1 MAWKWFW
8 NTETKYYDGE
18 ITRDTDWGGDASTG
32 NQPVS
37 GGRVQEWLKTNING
51 RYGFLNMRFNESESM
66 YYIECFTSE
75 DDYKKYESDKSAHE
89 NLLLQSVQIP
99 ISTIEGDTFTAT
111 LKTSLR
117 NDADIVITDD
127 KFEIPLNYRS
137 IKISQIGNENANYTG
152 TLVVERSTDGKL
164 WSEVATIP
172 NILVSKE
179 LNDVNTYQNVEIG
192 SYLTQGKQLVR
203 VRATYDYTKDDGTIR
218 TVTSGNVVIGA
229 SVNKTRLELVLRTN
243 YEQPIPSKDVNGNA
257 NPFSVTYGVYGSV
270 KKTMYVRITG
280 STGVV
285 TEEPLAYEL
294 GAEVDST
301 NKTISVAEDAAY
313 GYMTH
318 GIKKVEA
325 WLECDNGLGE
335 TLKSDVLVN
344 RFMVVNPDTP
354 NANLTK
360 PYLMLQ
366 NVDSEIDN
374 FVQAEVAEY
383 AVYSPSGEDVNVAF
397 LLTEYA
403 KDYESTG
410 APEYFRLETSVK
422 PNTAN
427 SLLTT
432 VEIEAENDADALDIY
447 NTYFRVRRIVG
458 DTSTD
463 FMRESM
469 GEASYLVQVD
479 NTNAFTPVTGATFL
493 LNPKVR
499 NNNEENPLRILNA
512 KNNNAEVESVWT
524 NADLI
529 NGMWVTASDGQK
541 VLRIMA
547 GSTLEI
553 KKNVWSQFLTNP
565 NSSLTFEIDCKVS
578 NVTNTT
584 DPIISMFSGSVN
596 DFKGLKMNALEG
608 WLMNGSNRTKNDCL
622 FAWDEDVRTHFS
634 FNLNHQVTPNKG
646 DVRYSAEDASKANG
660 SFALA
665 RVLVNGDC
673 VREMKYSTTDVE
685 EWGATQ
691 NSSIIIGNSGADID
705 IYSIRM
711 YEGKQLEMVDIMNRN
726 YKASLPTAAAKVELD
741 RKNNLLEGG
750 RISLEKSKNA
760 GLNCM
765 VWHGVLPYK
774 NDSSEQTGW
783 YEYFR
788 YDEYGNYLPE
798 LSGTNCKAT
807 KSLSVKGQGS
817 TAKTYYDW
825 NQQDDNSK
833 IKATIQVAL
842 GDFHESINVR
852 VEGNVAYIKG
862 GNLGKNFPLEETEV
876 EYPYSNGMVT
886 VPDGWIDG
894 NGKYR
899 GMGYMVAEGTSLAQ
913 KKVIKINYASSM
925 QSHLIGACTTYDL
938 LHRKVVGA
946 TPLQQ
951 NVPTAVSA
959 KHMEPFM
966 LFNEDGGATYF
977 KGMGTY
983 GAGKADK
990 ASWGFVKKKMPMYAL
1005 IEGSDNN
1012 YPMTGFRVPFDKNT
1026 AVYSCEDEGWLYNG
1040 QQSWDF
1046 DLGNTFDLEGSTDED
1061 GYSYMMSDKYK
1072 EAPTKLVRDKW
1083 ADIHNFIYL
1092 HSSNLKYYDGTF
1104 AQFKNSKE
1112 AEDVNFKYWCTA
1124 DSNLY
1129 LYRYDYI
1136 NKEWIHSGL
1145 LNRDTYKQ
1153 VSLKSDVMTAKAYTT
1168 WVNGGTGDY
1177 DALNEA
1183 FIAARVAH
1191 MRKYLKFF
1199 FNEKSLQFC
1208 YCYVLG
1214 LMAGTDNS
1222 DKNTYYKIDP
1232 YAVSIPQDNDFASWF
1247 ANQYGKSFDFSAIHQ
1262 VEMDGDDMDSILRT
1276 NNNSHQTKP
1285 YYIDR
1290 LHPYADDN
1298 PNECLYEG
1306 MNNQLFNFVERA
1318 YEGTHELSAV
1328 MNELM
1333 IAATELITDEDVK
1346 NGLVGG
1352 KSLWGFFNKYF
1363 FNVQRYFPQIAYLE
1377 QARIRYEF
1385 PELLGYISSGG
1396 GARSIRPITQSLGS
1410 QLQNELQYVNQR
1422 VIYMTSYAGFGA
1434 WGGDTTHSIGL
1445 ADANETFGFMPA
1457 ALPDGSAASYTF
1469 TIKPHQYIYPS
1480 FYEGQTFTQ
1489 THKRTSPKETCTFSF
1504 TQSYTSGDTGVGIC
1518 GVNYISDLGNL
1529 TNMSITTA
1537 LIIGGKRLT
1546 NVQSTYNGGCFRPSS
1561 ITLNALNI
1569 RELYLEPRG
1578 VNISLDCSGLI
1589 RMSSLIA
1596 SWNVSSIIVPESSN
1610 LKKIH
1615 FSNSMKKL
1623 KLENVPNLE
1632 TYTFVPSIRYGNFIE
1647 FYIGKNVGT
1656 NTGLSFK
1663 NEVFALYQNQINSG
1677 NKLQSI
1683 HVENIDWDN
1692 FDAEALAWLADRPT
1706 CELYG
1711 RIGIA
1716 EGSNEY
1722 QTAVTWDMKNK
1733 FIKKFGDI
1741 DTGNGDLT
1749 LEYRKRN
1756 FEASTAKI
1764 KGNFFVDDYIVR
1776 DKGYNDVETFDFSVT
1791 PESTYM
1797 NTQTKIQFSLEG
1809 GNTSAYSMSAD
1820 GKLSVNVYQLS
1831 DKQNFA
1837 TIKAAVTQYENGSFV
1852 TENVTKK
1859 IEIWLRPA
1867 QLGDVVYYD
1876 GSYSSVDEYDSIEK
1890 TVVGVCCY
1898 VAPRYT
1904 DTTSEHNRGDIVD
1917 ELFDPNDIM
1926 QRLMVSVD
1934 YVGSQKTYEG
1944 RTTVVWQG
1952 GVYTFNSSQKTDDL
1966 HTTKADGTIQPARM
1980 NGKDL
1985 AVIEPLIEYREFGTT
2000 GDAISDST
2008 FRSESSELEILNNG
2022 FVVKPATYVA
2032 FDSLAY
2038 GEPSDYKNRRT
2049 LQNSDSEWYACVS
2062 DYYKRFANGV
2072 NMVHSS
2078 YAAMLKIIAHRN
2090 SIIRGEGTSY
2100 IDNFKDENG
2109 VPMYIGLFKPSTE
2122 NRTSTSDNVA
2132 DSVISVWSYFKETY
2146 GETNWFKWGQLLFP
2160 VFSAAYE
2167 YEPSVKKNDVLL
2179 DKFKANNWF
2188 LPSGHIMA
2196 RFYWYKS
2203 KGNDSTQNIFSKAIK
2218 KGVMKEF
2225 ANSGYHAIPVRFMWH
2240 TWYQVNFGNGKSGM
2254 TGRYET
2260 FQCRPIC
2267 AF

>member
-8 NTETKYYDGE
+8 NTVTEYYDGE
-18 ITRDTDWGGDASTG
+18 ITRDTDWGGDASTDD
-32 NQPVS
+32 QPVS
-37 GGRVQEWLKTNING
+37 GGRIQEWLKNEING
-51 RYGFLNMRFNESESM
+51 RYGFLNMRFNEAESM

-75 DDYKKYESDKSAHE
+75 ADFNLYTTDKEFYKD
-89 NLLLQSVQIP
+89 LLLQSVQIP
-99 ISTIEGDTFTAT
+99 ISTVQGDTFSVS

-117 NDADIVITDD
+117 NDANIVVTDNNL
-127 KFEIPLNYRS
+127 EVPLNYRS
-137 IKISQIGNENANYTG
+137 IKVSQIGNENANYTG
-152 TLVVERSTDGKL
+152 TLIIERSTDGKL
-164 WSEVATIP
+164 WNQVGAIP
-172 NILVSKE
+172 NALISKD
-179 LNDVNTYQNVEIG
+179 LDDTNSYQNVSIG
-192 SYLTQGKQLVR
+192 EYITQGRQQIR
-203 VRATYDYTKDDGTIR
+203 VRATYDYTNDSGEVR

-229 SVNKTRLELVLRTN
+229 SVTKTELKLVLMTN
-243 YEQPIPSKDVNGNA
+243 YERPLQSKDVNGNA

-301 NKTISVAEDAAY
+301 NKTISVVEDAAY

-318 GIKKVEA
+318 GVKKVEA
-325 WLECDNGLGE
+325 WLECDNGLGK

-354 NANLTK
+354 NADLTK
-360 PYLMLQ
+360 AYLLLQ

-374 FVQAEVAEY
+374 FVQAEVAQY

-458 DTSTD
+458 DVSID
-463 FMRESM
+463 FMREST
-469 GEASYLVQVD
+469 GETSYLVQVD

-553 KKNVWSQFLTNP
+553 KKNVWAQFLTNP

-788 YDEYGNYLPE
+788 YDEHGNYLPE
-798 LSGTNCKAT
+798 LSGTNCKET

-842 GDFHESINVR
+842 SDFHESISVR

-862 GNLGKNFPLEETEV
+862 GNLGKNFPLEETEA
-876 EYPYSNGMVT
+876 EYPYANGTVT

-966 LFNEDGGATYF
+966 FFNEDGGATYF

-990 ASWGFVKKKMPMYAL
+990 VSWGFVKKKMPMYAL

-1012 YPMTGFRVPFDKNT
+1012 YPMTGFRVPFDKKT

-1046 DLGNTFDLEGSTDED
+1046 DLGNTFDLEGSNDED

-1092 HSSNLKYYDGTF
+1092 HSGNLKYYDGTF

-1145 LNRDTYKQ
+1145 LDGEDYKQ

-1168 WVNGGTGDY
+1168 WVSGGTGDY
-1177 DALNEA
+1177 EALNEA

-1191 MRKYLKFF
+1191 MRKYIKFF

-1208 YCYVLG
+1208 YCYVLS
-1214 LMAGTDNS
+1214 LLAGTDNS

-1232 YAVSIPQDNDFASWF
+1232 YAVSIPQDNEFASWF
-1247 ANQYGKSFDFSAIHQ
+1247 TDQYGKDFDFSAIHQ

-1318 YEGTHELSAV
+1318 YESTHELSAV
-1328 MNELM
+1328 MNEIM

-1346 NGLVGG
+1346 NGLIGG
-1352 KSLWGFFNKYF
+1352 KSLRGFFNKYF
-1363 FNVQRYFPQIAYLE
+1363 FNIQRYFPQIAYLE

-1457 ALPDGSAASYTF
+1457 AMPNGSAASYTF

-1489 THKRTSPKETCTFSF
+1489 THKRTSPKDTCTFSF

-1518 GVNYISDLGNL
+1518 GVNYISDLGDLGNV
-1529 TNMSITTA
+1529 SVTTA
-1537 LIIGGKRLT
+1537 LIISGKRLT
-1546 NVQSTYNGGCFRPSS
+1546 QIRSSYKTQFRPSS
-1561 ITLNALNI
+1561 ITINAINSTNITLNRANNGQI
-1569 RELYLEPRG
+1569 T
-1578 VNISLDCSGLI
+1578 LDCSKLI
-1589 RMSSLIA
+1589 RAEVINLSYVFKGVSL
-1596 SWNVSSIIVPESSN
+1596 PESSN
-1610 LKKIH
+1610 LRDITLTIFPEEIRLNNIPNLSKFAIQPSSSHNVLTKIH
-1615 FSNSMKKL
+1615 
-1623 KLENVPNLE
+1623 
-1632 TYTFVPSIRYGNFIE
+1632 
-1647 FYIGKNVGT
+1647 IGKNVGT
-1656 NTGLSFK
+1656 NTGYSFQS
-1663 NEVFALYQNQINSG
+1663 FINSVYIEQTTAD

-1692 FDAEALAWLADRPT
+1692 FDAEALAWLSERPT

-1711 RIGIA
+1711 RIGVA
-1716 EGSNEY
+1716 EGTNEY

-1791 PESTYM
+1791 PESQYM

-1831 DKQNFA
+1831 NKQNFA
-1837 TIKAAVTQYENGSFV
+1837 TVKAAVTQYENGSFV

-1859 IEIWLRPA
+1859 IEIWNRPA
-1867 QLGDVVYYD
+1867 QVGDVVYYD
-1876 GSYSSVDEYDSIEK
+1876 GSYGSADTYEGEK
-1890 TVVGVCCY
+1890 TPIGLCCY
-1898 VAPRYT
+1898 VAPRNEDGSINATYHNPADVMTRIAVGIT
-1904 DTTSEHNRGDIVD
+1904 DIKSNSSNGVYEIWQFG
-1917 ELFDPNDIM
+1917 
-1926 QRLMVSVD
+1926 
-1934 YVGSQKTYEG
+1934 VGRFQDTNNTLSQKELQSNGTYKDVDLKIDGYNGNIYIIPNSRTLVDLSFTLPNGSSTQVIDDNSVRDNSDEG
-1944 RTTVVWQG
+1944 IKNGGFKPFNADTMKGDGFAYNESATLLNERRISSSLSALVSNTYKVGDVVNSG
-1952 GVYTFNSSQKTDDL
+1952 YIKTLYTILHRNNILKSGLSGVGLKGETSYFHVPSGENEFEDL
-1966 HTTKADGTIQPARM
+1966 VSCITEIRKWAASPEGLNDAK
-1980 NGKDL
+1980 NGKWSQ
-1985 AVIEPLIEYREFGTT
+1985 IYF
-2000 GDAISDST
+2000 
-2008 FRSESSELEILNNG
+2008 
-2022 FVVKPATYVA
+2022 PAA
-2032 FDSLAY
+2032 SAC
-2038 GEPSDYKNRRT
+2038 
-2049 LQNSDSEWYACVS
+2049 YA
-2062 DYYKRFANGV
+2062 
-2072 NMVHSS
+2072 
-2078 YAAMLKIIAHRN
+2078 
-2090 SIIRGEGTSY
+2090 
-2100 IDNFKDENG
+2100 
-2109 VPMYIGLFKPSTE
+2109 
-2122 NRTSTSDNVA
+2122 
-2132 DSVISVWSYFKETY
+2132 
-2146 GETNWFKWGQLLFP
+2146 
-2160 VFSAAYE
+2160 
-2167 YEPSVKKNDVLL
+2167 YEPSVGKDEILS
-2179 DKFKANNWF
+2179 DKFKKHNWF
-2188 LPSGHIMA
+2188 LPSSGLNI
-2196 RFYWYKS
+2196 RLNYYFLKS
-2203 KGNDSTQNIFSKAIK
+2203 TDESPFHSAYNKGLVSYEKGGYNSISVYNDWQFHGTNYNNKRSELYFKYGSVSVKA
-2218 KGVMKEF
+2218 V
-2225 ANSGYHAIPVRFMWH
+2225 
-2240 TWYQVNFGNGKSGM
+2240 
-2254 TGRYET
+2254 
-2260 FQCRPIC
+2260 C

>member
-8 NTETKYYDGE
+8 NTETKYYDEE
-18 ITRDTDWGGDASTG
+18 ITRDTDWGGDESTG
-32 NQPVS
+32 GLAVS
-37 GGRVQEWLKTNING
+37 GGRVQAWLKNEING
-51 RYGFLNMRFNESESM
+51 KFGIIRMSSTINEQNFYSLEMFS
-66 YYIECFTSE
+66 TKE
-75 DDYKKYESDKSAHE
+75 DEELYDSDNEKYADLVRK
-89 NLLLQSVQIP
+89 VTIP
-99 ISTIEGDTFTAT
+99 ISTVQGDSFTAMLST
-111 LKTSLR
+111 KLPQ
-117 NDADIVITDD
+117 NDIVVTDG
-127 KFEIPLNYRS
+127 KLEVGFNYRS
-137 IKISQIGNENANYTG
+137 IRYTQGQASNEGALG
-152 TLVVERSTDGKL
+152 TLNIQRSTNNGSTWDSVG
-164 WSEVATIP
+164 SIP
-172 NILVSKE
+172 NVLRSNEPTDTTTMQEVD
-179 LNDVNTYQNVEIG
+179 LG
-192 SYLTQGKQLVR
+192 GFLTQGKQLIR
-203 VRATYDYTKDDGTIR
+203 VRASYEYEDTASGEKKTMNSTWV
-218 TVTSGNVVIGA
+218 TVGA
-229 SVNKTRLELVLRTN
+229 SVTRTELKLVLMSN
-243 YEQPIPSKDVNGNA
+243 YEQPIPSKDVNGNV
-257 NPFSVTYGVYGSV
+257 NPFSVTYGVYGSI
-270 KKTMYVRITG
+270 KKTLYVRITG
-280 STGVV
+280 STGIT
-285 TEEPLAYEL
+285 TEEPLSYDL

-301 NKTISVAEDAAY
+301 NKTISVMEDAAY

-318 GIKKVEA
+318 GVKKVEA

-354 NANLTK
+354 NADLTK
-360 PYLMLQ
+360 PYLLLQ

-374 FVQAEVAEY
+374 FVQAEVAQY

-403 KDYESTG
+403 RDYESTG
-410 APEYFRLETSVK
+410 APEYFRLETSVN

-458 DTSTD
+458 DVSTD
-463 FMRESM
+463 FMREST
-469 GEASYLVQVD
+469 GETSYLVQVD

-553 KKNVWSQFLTNP
+553 KKNVWAQFLTNP

-584 DPIISMFSGSVN
+584 DPIINMFSGSAN

-608 WLMNGSNRTKNDCL
+608 WLMNGSNRTKDDCL

-685 EWGATQ
+685 EWGAAQ

-750 RISLEKSKNA
+750 KISLEKSKNA

-798 LSGTNCKAT
+798 LSGTNCKET

-842 GDFHESINVR
+842 GDFHESISVR
-852 VEGNVAYIKG
+852 VEGDVAYIKG
-862 GNLGKNFPLEETEV
+862 GNLGKNFPLEETEA
-876 EYPYSNGMVT
+876 EYPYANGMVT

-966 LFNEDGGATYF
+966 FFNEDGGATYF

-990 ASWGFVKKKMPMYAL
+990 VSWGFVKKKMPMYAL

-1012 YPMTGFRVPFDKNT
+1012 YPMTGFRVPFDKKT

-1061 GYSYMMSDKYK
+1061 GYSYVMSDKYK

-1112 AEDVNFKYWCTA
+1112 AEDVNFKYWCTT

-1145 LNRDTYKQ
+1145 LDGEDYKQ
-1153 VSLKSDVMTAKAYTT
+1153 VSLKSDVMTAKAYAT
-1168 WVNGGTGDY
+1168 WVSGGTGDY
-1177 DALNEA
+1177 EALNEA

-1191 MRKYLKFF
+1191 MRKYIKFF

-1208 YCYVLG
+1208 YCYVLS
-1214 LMAGTDNS
+1214 LLAGTDNS

-1232 YAVSIPQDNDFASWF
+1232 YAVSIPQDNEFASWF
-1247 ANQYGKSFDFSAIHQ
+1247 ANQYGKDFDFSAIHQ

-1290 LHPYADDN
+1290 LHPYADDA
-1298 PNECLYEG
+1298 PTECLYEG

-1328 MNELM
+1328 MNEIM

-1363 FNVQRYFPQIAYLE
+1363 FNIQRYFPQIAYLE

-1457 ALPDGSAASYTF
+1457 AMPDGSAASYTF

-1489 THKRTSPKETCTFSF
+1489 THKRTSPKDTCTFSF

-1518 GVNYISDLGNL
+1518 GVNYISDLGDLGNI
-1529 TNMSITTA
+1529 SITTA
-1537 LIIGGKRLT
+1537 LIISGKRLVKILAS
-1546 NVQSTYNGGCFRPSS
+1546 NNRRFLPSS
-1561 ITLNALNI
+1561 ITINATNCTYVFI
-1569 RELYLEPRG
+1569 NP
-1578 VNISLDCSGLI
+1578 NNKTPISVDFSKLI
-1589 RMSSLIA
+1589 RAETIA
-1596 SWNVSSIIVPESSN
+1596 ISMNVRNAFFPESSN
-1610 LKKIH
+1610 LEYLNIA
-1615 FSNSMKKL
+1615 SGIESLYL
-1623 KLENVPNLE
+1623 KNVPNLSK
-1632 TYTFVPSIRYGNFIE
+1632 FVSSGNLLQFVKNIGVYENVGIRGFSFQSFIE
-1647 FYIGKNVGT
+1647 S
-1656 NTGLSFK
+1656 L
-1663 NEVFALYQNQINSG
+1663 INR
-1677 NKLQSI
+1677 NNLQSI

-1692 FDAEALAWLADRPT
+1692 FDAEALAWLSERPT

-1716 EGSNEY
+1716 EGTNEY
-1722 QTAVTWDMKNK
+1722 QTAVTWDLKNK

-1741 DTGNGDLT
+1741 DTGNGNLT

-1837 TIKAAVTQYENGSFV
+1837 TINAAVTQYENGSFV
-1852 TENVTKK
+1852 TESLSKK
-1859 IEIWLRPA
+1859 IEIWNRPA
-1867 QLGDVVYYD
+1867 QVGDVVYYD
-1876 GSYSSVDEYDSIEK
+1876 GSYGSAEEYDEGGK
-1890 TVVGVCCY
+1890 TAVGVCCY
-1898 VAPRYT
+1898 VAPRNADGSINATFHDPDDKMVRLAASCEPIAGEGT
-1904 DTTSEHNRGDIVD
+1904 DKEDGIWALRPRHFSGSDTAPTTFWYI
-1917 ELFDPNDIM
+1917 
-1926 QRLMVSVD
+1926 
-1934 YVGSQKTYEG
+1934 
-1944 RTTVVWQG
+1944 
-1952 GVYTFNSSQKTDDL
+1952 
-1966 HTTKADGTIQPARM
+1966 KADGTPSAFLREDGGELVSPPNSFGISSTNFGIYQD
-1980 NGKDL
+1980 NGSNISNVTTENVRDNSDIGLQNGGFKPVEAMYVAGQGFAYKETSGWKNRRIVNSKMASVATDYYKEGDVVNIGLSQTL
-1985 AVIEPLIEYREFGTT
+1985 AFIEYR
-2000 GDAISDST
+2000 
-2008 FRSESSELEILNNG
+2008 
-2022 FVVKPATYVA
+2022 
-2032 FDSLAY
+2032 
-2038 GEPSDYKNRRT
+2038 
-2049 LQNSDSEWYACVS
+2049 
-2062 DYYKRFANGV
+2062 
-2072 NMVHSS
+2072 
-2078 YAAMLKIIAHRN
+2078 N
-2090 SIIRGEGTSY
+2090 SIL
-2100 IDNFKDENG
+2100 KK
-2109 VPMYIGLFKPSTE
+2109 GLPEVGISPDTYYFRIPSTE
-2122 NRTSTSDNVA
+2122 DEVNDLSKAMNALTDYTQNELKMANYKSFEM
-2132 DSVISVWSYFKETY
+2132 IYF
-2146 GETNWFKWGQLLFP
+2146 P
-2160 VFSAAYE
+2160 AFSACYAYE
-2167 YEPSVKKNDVLL
+2167 PKISENEPLFSRFRKH
-2179 DKFKANNWF
+2179 NWF
-2188 LPSGHIMA
+2188 LPPMGLLMRIG
-2196 RFYWYKS
+2196 WYLQ
-2203 KGNDSTQNIFSKAIK
+2203 NDSSYK
-2218 KGVMKEF
+2218 KLKEKGLF
-2225 ANSGYHAIPVRFMWH
+2225 YNPTGLRSWSS
-2240 TWYQVNFGNGKSGM
+2240 TLNWTNGAYALDAYGQSLSISSSL
-2254 TGRYET
+2254 TPNT
-2260 FQCRPIC
+2260 ASFIIAVC

>member
-1 MAWKWFW
+1 MSWKWFW
-8 NTETKYYDGE
+8 NTETKYYDEE
-18 ITRDTDWGGDASTG
+18 ITRNTDWGGDESTG
-32 NQPVS
+32 GLAVS
-37 GGRVQEWLKTNING
+37 GGRVQEWLKNEING
-51 RYGFLNMRFNESESM
+51 KFGIIRMSSTINEQNFYSLEMFS
-66 YYIECFTSE
+66 TKE
-75 DDYKKYESDKSAHE
+75 DEELYDSDNEKYSDLVRK
-89 NLLLQSVQIP
+89 VTIP
-99 ISTIEGDTFTAT
+99 ISTVQGDSFTAMLST
-111 LKTSLR
+111 KLPQ
-117 NDADIVITDD
+117 NDIVVTDG
-127 KFEIPLNYRS
+127 KLEVGFNYRS
-137 IKISQIGNENANYTG
+137 IRYTQGQASNEGALG
-152 TLVVERSTDGKL
+152 TLNIQRSTNNGSTWDSVG
-164 WSEVATIP
+164 SIP
-172 NILVSKE
+172 NVLRSNEPTDTTTMQEVD
-179 LNDVNTYQNVEIG
+179 LG
-192 SYLTQGKQLVR
+192 GFLTQGKQMIR
-203 VRATYDYTKDDGTIR
+203 VRASYEYEDTASGDKKTMNSTW
-218 TVTSGNVVIGA
+218 VTIGA
-229 SVNKTRLELVLRTN
+229 SVTQTSLKLVLMSN
-243 YEQPIPSKDVNGNA
+243 YEQPIPSKDVNGNV

-285 TEEPLAYEL
+285 TEEPLSYEL

-301 NKTISVAEDAAY
+301 NKTISVIEDAAY

-318 GIKKVEA
+318 GVKKVDA

-354 NANLTK
+354 NADLTK
-360 PYLMLQ
+360 PYLLLQ

-374 FVQAEVAEY
+374 FVQAEVAQY

-403 KDYESTG
+403 KNYESTG

-458 DTSTD
+458 DVSTD
-463 FMRESM
+463 FMREST
-469 GEASYLVQVD
+469 GETSYLVQVD

-512 KNNNAEVESVWT
+512 KNNNAVVESVWT

-553 KKNVWSQFLTNP
+553 KKNVWAQFLTNP

-584 DPIISMFSGSVN
+584 DPIISMFSGSAN

-665 RVLVNGDC
+665 RVLINGDC

-788 YDEYGNYLPE
+788 YDAQGNYLPE

-833 IKATIQVAL
+833 IKAIIQVAL
-842 GDFHESINVR
+842 GDFHESISVR

-862 GNLGKNFPLEETEV
+862 GNLGKNFPLEETEA
-876 EYPYSNGMVT
+876 EYPYANGMVT

-951 NVPTAVSA
+951 HVSTAVSA

-966 LFNEDGGATYF
+966 FFNEDVGATYF

-990 ASWGFVKKKMPMYAL
+990 VSWGFVKKKMPMYAL

-1046 DLGNTFDLEGSTDED
+1046 DLGNTFDLEGSNDED
-1061 GYSYMMSDKYK
+1061 GYAYIMSDKYK

-1083 ADIHNFIYL
+1083 ADICNFIYL
-1092 HSSNLKYYDGTF
+1092 HSGNLKYYDGTF

-1145 LNRDTYKQ
+1145 LDGEDYKQ

-1168 WVNGGTGDY
+1168 WVSGGTGDY
-1177 DALNEA
+1177 EALNEA

-1191 MRKYLKFF
+1191 MRKYIKFF

-1208 YCYVLG
+1208 YCYVLS
-1214 LMAGTDNS
+1214 LLAGTDNS

-1232 YAVSIPQDNDFASWF
+1232 YAVSLPQDNEFASWF
-1247 ANQYGKSFDFSAIHQ
+1247 SAEYGKDFDFSAIHQ
-1262 VEMDGDDMDSILRT
+1262 VTMDGDDMDSILRT

-1346 NGLVGG
+1346 NGLIGG

-1363 FNVQRYFPQIAYLE
+1363 FNIQRYFPQIAYLE

-1457 ALPDGSAASYTF
+1457 AMPDGSAASYAF

-1518 GVNYISDLGNL
+1518 GVNYISDLGDLGNV
-1529 TNMSITTA
+1529 SITTA

-1546 NVQSTYNGGCFRPSS
+1546 QIRSSYKSQFRPLS
-1561 ITLNALNI
+1561 ITINALNCTYI
-1569 RELYLEPRG
+1569 SLNRASNG
-1578 VNISLDCSGLI
+1578 QISLDCSKLI
-1589 RMSSLIA
+1589 RAREISLGYVF
-1596 SWNVSSIIVPESSN
+1596 SGVLLPESSN
-1610 LKKIH
+1610 LQMIILTIYPLEINLKNIPNLSSFTVQPASIQSNLTKIH
-1615 FSNSMKKL
+1615 
-1623 KLENVPNLE
+1623 
-1632 TYTFVPSIRYGNFIE
+1632 
-1647 FYIGKNVGT
+1647 IGKNVGT
-1656 NTGLSFK
+1656 NTGYSF
-1663 NEVFALYQNQINSG
+1663 QNFINSVYVQQTKAG

-1692 FDAEALAWLADRPT
+1692 FDVEALAWLSERPT

-1716 EGSNEY
+1716 EGTNEY
-1722 QTAVTWDMKNK
+1722 QTAVTWDLKNK

-1820 GKLSVNVYQLS
+1820 GVLSVSMYKLS

-1837 TIKAAVTQYENGSFV
+1837 TIKAAVTQYESGAYV
-1852 TENVTKK
+1852 TEDVKK
-1859 IEIWLRPA
+1859 TIEIWDRPA
-1867 QLGDVVYYD
+1867 QVGDVVYYD
-1876 GSYSSVDEYDSIEK
+1876 GSYGSAEVYDEDGK
-1890 TVVGVCCY
+1890 TPIGVCCY
-1898 VAPRYT
+1898 VAPRNADGSINATFHDPEDKMTRLVVSLKNIESVYNGEAFN
-1904 DTTSEHNRGDIVD
+1904 DWALGMRAWYANQDSEAPYAIILNSDGSTSKEAIKYKGVPIADIAGIEGIEKTNESNIGDID
-1917 ELFDPNDIM
+1917 ESNFIDNSDLGLENGGFKPFSAGYALGRGFAYEENGSKK
-1926 QRLMVSVD
+1926 QYRRLN
-1934 YVGSQKTYEG
+1934 Q
-1944 RTTVVWQG
+1944 
-1952 GVYTFNSSQKTDDL
+1952 
-1966 HTTKADGTIQPARM
+1966 
-1980 NGKDL
+1980 
-1985 AVIEPLIEYREFGTT
+1985 
-2000 GDAISDST
+2000 
-2008 FRSESSELEILNNG
+2008 
-2022 FVVKPATYVA
+2022 
-2032 FDSLAY
+2032 SLASLAGDKY
-2038 GEPSDYKNRRT
+2038 
-2049 LQNSDSEWYACVS
+2049 
-2062 DYYKRFANGV
+2062 GV
-2072 NMVHSS
+2072 NDMVNVG
-2078 YAAMLKIIAHRN
+2078 YIDTLLTIFHRN
-2090 SIIRGEGTSY
+2090 SY
-2100 IDNFKDENG
+2100 IKDGLEQLNLTQETEYWHIPTGNDELTDLASCLYHIKSHFRELYNDGYDNKWMQLYM
-2109 VPMYIGLFKPSTE
+2109 P
-2122 NRTSTSDNVA
+2122 A
-2132 DSVISVWSYFKETY
+2132 DSACY
-2146 GETNWFKWGQLLFP
+2146 
-2160 VFSAAYE
+2160 AYE
-2167 YEPSVKKNDVLL
+2167 PKQLKQDEVLDDRFKKHY
-2179 DKFKANNWF
+2179 WF
-2188 LPSGHIMA
+2188 LPPMGICA
-2196 RFYWYKS
+2196 RLKWWDNNHRL
-2203 KGNDSTQNIFSKAIK
+2203 GQDSPFSK
-2218 KGVMKEF
+2218 VF
-2225 ANSGYHAIPVRFMWH
+2225 ALGLYKRNTSSEYASSTVQYNSGSYATYGYTGVGGRSHANLDYV
-2240 TWYQVNFGNGKSGM
+2240 SA
-2254 TGRYET
+2254 
-2260 FQCRPIC
+2260 IC

>member
-8 NTETKYYDGE
+8 NTETKYYDEE
-18 ITRDTDWGGDASTG
+18 ITRDTDWGGDESTG
-32 NQPVS
+32 GLAVS
-37 GGRVQEWLKTNING
+37 GGRVQAWLKNEING
-51 RYGFLNMRFNESESM
+51 KFGIIRMSSTINEQNFYSLEMFS
-66 YYIECFTSE
+66 TKE
-75 DDYKKYESDKSAHE
+75 DEELYDSDNEKYADLVRK
-89 NLLLQSVQIP
+89 VTIP
-99 ISTIEGDTFTAT
+99 ISTVQGDSFTAMLST
-111 LKTSLR
+111 KLPQ
-117 NDADIVITDD
+117 NDIVVTDG
-127 KFEIPLNYRS
+127 KLEVGFNYRS
-137 IKISQIGNENANYTG
+137 IRYTQGQASNEGALG
-152 TLVVERSTDGKL
+152 TLNIQRSTNNGSTWDSVG
-164 WSEVATIP
+164 SIP
-172 NILVSKE
+172 NVLRSNEPTDTTTMQEVD
-179 LNDVNTYQNVEIG
+179 LG
-192 SYLTQGKQLVR
+192 GFLTQGKQLIR
-203 VRATYDYTKDDGTIR
+203 VRASYEYEDTASGEKKTMNSTW
-218 TVTSGNVVIGA
+218 VTIGA
-229 SVNKTRLELVLRTN
+229 SVTQTSLKLVLMSN
-243 YEQPIPSKDVNGNA
+243 YEQPIPSKDVNGNV

-270 KKTMYVRITG
+270 KKTLYVRITG

-285 TEEPLAYEL
+285 TEEPLSYDL
-294 GAEVDST
+294 GADVDST
-301 NKTISVAEDAAY
+301 NKTISVMEDAAY

-318 GIKKVEA
+318 GVKKVEA
-325 WLECDNGLGE
+325 WLECDNGFGE

-354 NANLTK
+354 NADLTK

-366 NVDSEIDN
+366 NVDSELDN
-374 FVQAEVAEY
+374 FVQAEIAEY

-397 LLTEYA
+397 LLTEYT

-447 NTYFRVRRIVG
+447 NTYFRVRRLVG
-458 DTSTD
+458 EVSTD
-463 FMRESM
+463 FMREST

-524 NADLI
+524 NADII

-547 GSTLEI
+547 GTTLEI
-553 KKNVWSQFLTNP
+553 KKNVWAQFLTNP
-565 NSSLTFEIDCKVS
+565 NSSLTFDIDCKVS

-584 DPIISMFSGSVN
+584 DPIINMFSGSVN
-596 DFKGLKMNALEG
+596 NFKGLKMNALEG
-608 WLMNGSNRTKNDCL
+608 WLMNGSNRTKDDCL

-798 LSGTNCKAT
+798 LSGTNCKET

-833 IKATIQVAL
+833 VKATIQVAID
-842 GDFHESINVR
+842 DFHNSFEISEPYEKEGKQYVSI
-852 VEGNVAYIKG
+852 IG
-862 GNLGKNFPLEETEV
+862 GNLGKNFPLEETEG
-876 EYPYSNGMVT
+876 EYPYANGYVT

-899 GMGYMVAEGTSLAQ
+899 GMGYMVAEGTPLAQ

-925 QSHLIGACTTYDL
+925 QSHLFGACTTYDL
-938 LHRKVVGA
+938 LHRRVVGA

-951 NVPTAVSA
+951 HVPTAVSA

-966 LFNEDGGATYF
+966 FFNEDGGATYF

-990 ASWGFVKKKMPMYAL
+990 VSWGFVKKKMPMYAL

-1046 DLGNTFDLEGSTDED
+1046 DLGNTFDLEGSNDED
-1061 GYSYMMSDKYK
+1061 GYAYIMSDKYK

-1092 HSSNLKYYDGTF
+1092 HSGNLKYYDGTF

-1124 DSNLY
+1124 DNNLY

-1145 LNRDTYKQ
+1145 LAGEDYKQ
-1153 VSLKSDVMTAKAYTT
+1153 VSLKNDVMTAKAYTT
-1168 WVNGGTGDY
+1168 WVSGGTGDY
-1177 DALNEA
+1177 EALNEA

-1191 MRKYLKFF
+1191 MRKYIKFF

-1208 YCYVLG
+1208 YCYVLS
-1214 LMAGTDNS
+1214 LLAGTDNS

-1247 ANQYGKSFDFSAIHQ
+1247 AAEYGKDFDFSAIHQ

-1489 THKRTSPKETCTFSF
+1489 THKRTSPKDTCTFSF

-1518 GVNYISDLGNL
+1518 GVNYISDLGDLGNV
-1529 TNMSITTA
+1529 SVTTA
-1537 LIIGGKRLT
+1537 LIISGKRLT
-1546 NVQSTYNGGCFRPSS
+1546 EIKASYISGYFRPSS
-1561 ITLNALNI
+1561 VSINSTNVTYLRILKPGNDIELN
-1569 RELYLEPRG
+1569 
-1578 VNISLDCSGLI
+1578 CSNLI
-1589 RMSSLIA
+1589 RLTNLETGWGIPK
-1596 SWNVSSIIVPESSN
+1596 VIFPESSN
-1610 LKKIH
+1610 LKEI
-1615 FSNSMKKL
+1615 KL
-1623 KLENVPNLE
+1623 DTYLFDLNIKNIPNLRL
-1632 TYTFVPSIRYGNFIE
+1632 FQPNKSRLANIQRV
-1647 FYIGKNVGT
+1647 YIGKNVGT
-1656 NTGLSFK
+1656 NTNYSFEGFVK
-1663 NEVFALYQNQINSG
+1663 EIYSRQNN
-1677 NKLQSI
+1677 NYHPLTNI
-1683 HVENIDWDN
+1683 HIENIDWAN
-1692 FDAEALAWLADRPT
+1692 IDAEMVSWLSDTPT

-1716 EGSNEY
+1716 EGTNEY
-1722 QTAVTWDMKNK
+1722 QTAVTWDLKNK

-1741 DTGNGDLT
+1741 DTGNGYLT

-1837 TIKAAVTQYENGSFV
+1837 TIKAAVTQYENGTFV

-1859 IEIWLRPA
+1859 IEIWNRPA
-1867 QLGDVVYYD
+1867 QVGDVVYYD
-1876 GSYSSVDEYDSIEK
+1876 GSYGNIDMDDGEK
-1890 TVVGVCCY
+1890 TSIGLCFY

-1904 DTTSEHNRGDIVD
+1904 NDSNGYKKGDIVED
-1917 ELFDPNDIM
+1917 FFDSNDIQ
-1926 QRLMVSVD
+1926 QRLVIRKEGTGKSMDNYRWGAVSRDSFDDNLDVFTTNTN
-1934 YVGSQKTYEG
+1934 GSKEVLKLNGLQIGNIEDIKSYN
-1944 RTTVVWQG
+1944 
-1952 GVYTFNSSQKTDDL
+1952 NSGL
-1966 HTTKADGTIQPARM
+1966 GADGIEKTVTEENFVAHDDYTLLNQGFLPFPTTTQAGNGFAYQETESEKNSRTI
-1980 NGKDL
+1980 DTSL
-1985 AVIEPLIEYREFGTT
+1985 T
-2000 GDAISDST
+2000 GW
-2008 FRSESSELEILNNG
+2008 SSEI
-2022 FVVKPATYVA
+2022 
-2032 FDSLAY
+2032 
-2038 GEPSDYKNRRT
+2038 
-2049 LQNSDSEWYACVS
+2049 S
-2062 DYYKRFANGV
+2062 DYYKNFKGKLV
-2072 NMVHSS
+2072 NDG
-2078 YAAMLKIIAHRN
+2078 YAQTLKIIHFRN
-2090 SIIRGEGTSY
+2090 RLISNENNGESN
-2100 IDNFKDENG
+2100 IDNFKDEQNNK
-2109 VPMYIGLFKPSTE
+2109 INIQLFKPQKTE
-2122 NRTSTSDNVA
+2122 YLTEMDSLFENIEKIKTYFRDVYMDSKFDRWQTLLYPAASVA
-2132 DSVISVWSYFKETY
+2132 YAFEPKISKSETLS
-2146 GETNWFKWGQLLFP
+2146 E
-2160 VFSAAYE
+2160 
-2167 YEPSVKKNDVLL
+2167 
-2179 DKFKANNWF
+2179 KFKAHNWF
-2188 LPSGHIMA
+2188 LPTSGLA
-2196 RFYWYKS
+2196 FRLYWLINKDTYF
-2203 KGNDSTQNIFSKAIK
+2203 NKAINR
-2218 KGVMKEF
+2218 GF
-2225 ANSGYHAIPVRFMWH
+2225 LNIANRTNWVLTSSEMHNGFDFVRINLGSGAINSQLKPYDNTV
-2240 TWYQVNFGNGKSGM
+2240 Y
-2254 TGRYET
+2254 
-2260 FQCRPIC
+2260 PIC

>member
-8 NTETKYYDGE
+8 NTETKYYDEE
-18 ITRDTDWGGDASTG
+18 ITRDTDWGGDESTD

-37 GGRVQEWLKTNING
+37 GGRIQEWLKNEING
-51 RYGFLNMRFNESESM
+51 KYGVIRISKETDQYSYYSLEMFATKEDEELYDSDNE
-66 YYIECFTSE
+66 T
-75 DDYKKYESDKSAHE
+75 YKDRMTKVTIPIP
-89 NLLLQSVQIP
+89 SVQGEP
-99 ISTIEGDTFTAT
+99 YSAYLTTSTPQNDLVVAEDSFKIGFNFRAVRNSNGQQLNEGA
-111 LKTSLR
+111 L
-117 NDADIVITDD
+117 
-127 KFEIPLNYRS
+127 
-137 IKISQIGNENANYTG
+137 G
-152 TLVVERSTDGKL
+152 TLTISRSTNNGVNWDVVG
-164 WSEVATIP
+164 TIP
-172 NILVSKE
+172 NALRSMEPDDTTSMQDIDLGAYLV
-179 LNDVNTYQNVEIG
+179 
-192 SYLTQGKQLVR
+192 QGNQMFR
-203 VRATYDYTKDDGTIR
+203 VRASYEYEDGISGEKR
-218 TVTSGNVVIGA
+218 AVVSSWVNIGSSVT
-229 SVNKTRLELVLRTN
+229 KTRLELVLRTN

-270 KKTMYVRITG
+270 KKTLYVRILG
-280 STGVV
+280 STGIT

-301 NKTISVAEDAAY
+301 NKTISVVEDAAY

-318 GIKKVEA
+318 GVKKVEA

-354 NANLTK
+354 NADLTK

-447 NTYFRVRRIVG
+447 NTYFRVRRLVG
-458 DTSTD
+458 DVSTD
-463 FMRESM
+463 FMREST

-479 NTNAFTPVTGATFL
+479 NTNSFTPVTGATFL

-553 KKNVWSQFLTNP
+553 KKNVWAQFLTNP

-584 DPIISMFSGSVN
+584 DPIINMFSGSVN

-817 TAKTYYDW
+817 TAKSYYDW

-842 GDFHESINVR
+842 GDFHESISVR
-852 VEGNVAYIKG
+852 VEGSVVYING

-951 NVPTAVSA
+951 NVPTAVYA

-966 LFNEDGGATYF
+966 FFNEDGGATYF

-990 ASWGFVKKKMPMYAL
+990 VSWGFVKKKMPMYAL

-1046 DLGNTFDLEGSTDED
+1046 DLGNTFDLEGSNDED
-1061 GYSYMMSDKYK
+1061 GYSYIMSDKYK

-1092 HSSNLKYYDGTF
+1092 HSGNLKYYDGTF

-1145 LNRDTYKQ
+1145 LDGEDYKQ

-1168 WVNGGTGDY
+1168 WVSGGTGDY
-1177 DALNEA
+1177 EALNEA

-1191 MRKYLKFF
+1191 MRKYIKFF

-1208 YCYVLG
+1208 YCYVLS
-1214 LMAGTDNS
+1214 LLAGTDNS

-1232 YAVSIPQDNDFASWF
+1232 YAVSIPQDNEFASWF
-1247 ANQYGKSFDFSAIHQ
+1247 TDQYGKDFDFSAIHQ
-1262 VEMDGDDMDSILRT
+1262 VTMDGDDMDSILRT

-1457 ALPDGSAASYTF
+1457 ALPDGNAASYTF

-1518 GVNYISDLGNL
+1518 GVNYISDLGDL
-1529 TNMSITTA
+1529 GYVSVTTA
-1537 LIIGGKRLT
+1537 MIISGKRLT
-1546 NVQSTYNGGCFRPSS
+1546 RVSSTLQQRFRPSS
-1561 ITLNALNI
+1561 ITVNASNSTYVHIAGFTAINI
-1569 RELYLEPRG
+1569 DYS
-1578 VNISLDCSGLI
+1578 NLI
-1589 RMSSLIA
+1589 RATVLGTSG
-1596 SWNVSSIIVPESSN
+1596 SIRNITLPESSN
-1610 LKKIH
+1610 LQTVIY
-1615 FSNSMKKL
+1615 SGVPTEIVL
-1623 KLENVPNLE
+1623 KNTPNIKSLQITVASRRKNVTRL
-1632 TYTFVPSIRYGNFIE
+1632 SIGN
-1647 FYIGKNVGT
+1647 NVGT
-1656 NTGLSFK
+1656 KTGYSFQGLV
-1663 NEVFALYQNQINSG
+1663 EGIYTEQIKAG
-1677 NKLQSI
+1677 DKLQSV

-1692 FDAEALAWLADRPT
+1692 FDAEALVWLSERPT

-1716 EGSNEY
+1716 EGTNEY
-1722 QTAVTWDMKNK
+1722 QTAVTWDLKNK

-1741 DTGNGDLT
+1741 DTGNGNLT

-1791 PESTYM
+1791 PESNYM
-1797 NTQTKIQFSLEG
+1797 NTQTKIEFSLEG

-1837 TIKAAVTQYENGSFV
+1837 TIKAAITQYENGSFV

-1859 IEIWLRPA
+1859 IEIWNRPA

-1876 GSYSSVDEYDSIEK
+1876 GSYGSVDTYEGEK
-1890 TVVGVCCY
+1890 TPIGVCCY
-1898 VAPRYT
+1898 VAPKYT
-1904 DTTSEHNRGDIVD
+1904 DTTSEHNRGDIVED
-1917 ELFDPNDIM
+1917 LFNPNDIM
-1926 QRLMVSVD
+1926 QRLMVSLD
-1934 YVGSQKTYEG
+1934 YIYAGKVFENESVYHDMWTWGIKTWDSFNV
-1944 RTTVVWQG
+1944 RT
-1952 GVYTFNSSQKTDDL
+1952 DL
-1966 HTTKADGTIQPARM
+1966 FTIDENGTKKKITK
-1980 NGKDL
+1980 NNKDL
-1985 AVIEPLIEYREFGTT
+1985 AVVNGLVELKTNGLIGSEFISNESFREN
-2000 GDAISDST
+2000 
-2008 FRSESSELEILNNG
+2008 SELALMNDG
-2022 FVVKPATYVA
+2022 FALIPAKTMAGDGIAYEEMVA
-2032 FDSLAY
+2032 QINL
-2038 GEPSDYKNRRT
+2038 RT
-2049 LQNSDSEWYACVS
+2049 LNPTEEWVNEVS
-2062 DYYKRFANGV
+2062 DYYKQFINGKSMVNNGYANT
-2072 NMVHSS
+2072 
-2078 YAAMLKIIAHRN
+2078 LRIISHRN
-2090 SIIRGEGTSY
+2090 SIIRGDGTSN
-2100 IDNFKDENG
+2100 IDNFKDSNNN
-2109 VPMYIGLFKPSTE
+2109 PIYIGLYKPSPI
-2122 NRTSTSDNVA
+2122 NM
-2132 DSVISVWSYFKETY
+2132 DSSVSSLCDCMIQVDTYFKNEQQETY
-2146 GETNWFKWGQLLFP
+2146 PRKWEQLLFP
-2160 VFSAAYE
+2160 AVSAAYE
-2167 YEPSVKKNDVLL
+2167 YQPSVRKTESL
-2179 DKFKANNWF
+2179 DDRFKGHNWF
-2188 LPSGHIMA
+2188 LPPGHLLS
-2196 RFYWYKS
+2196 RFYWYS
-2203 KGNDSTQNIFSKAIK
+2203 FIGGEQNIFLKAIN
-2218 KGVMKEF
+2218 KGFMKEF
-2225 ANSGYHAIPVRFMWH
+2225 KKGGWHATPSIFMKH
-2240 TWYQVNFGNGKSGM
+2240 VDIAVNFGDAKLGSLDKG
-2254 TGRYET
+2254 E
-2260 FQCRPIC
+2260 CHAVRPVC

>member
-8 NTETKYYDGE
+8 NTETKYYDEE
-18 ITRDTDWGGDASTG
+18 ITRETDWGGDESTN

-37 GGRVQEWLKTNING
+37 GGRVQAWLKNEING
-51 RYGFLNMRFNESESM
+51 KYG
-66 YYIECFTSE
+66 
-75 DDYKKYESDKSAHE
+75 
-89 NLLLQSVQIP
+89 
-99 ISTIEGDTFTAT
+99 
-111 LKTSLR
+111 
-117 NDADIVITDD
+117 VI
-127 KFEIPLNYRS
+127 R
-137 IKISQIGNENANYTG
+137 
-152 TLVVERSTDGKL
+152 
-164 WSEVATIP
+164 
-172 NILVSKE
+172 VSKE
-179 LNDVNTYQNVEIG
+179 TDQYSYYSLEMFSTKEDEALYDSDNETYKDRMTRVTIPIPSVQGEPY
-192 SYLTQGKQLVR
+192 SAYLTTPTPQNDLVVAEDSFKVGFNFRAVRNSNGQQFNEGALGTLTIQRSTNNGVNWDVVGTITNALRSMEPDDTTTTQDVDLGEYLVQGNQMLR
-203 VRATYDYTKDDGTIR
+203 VRASYEYEDGISGEKR
-218 TVTSGNVVIGA
+218 NVISSWVTVGA
-229 SVNKTRLELVLRTN
+229 SVTKTRLELVLRTN

-270 KKTMYVRITG
+270 KKTLYVRILG
-280 STGVV
+280 STGIT

-294 GAEVDST
+294 GADVDST
-301 NKTISVAEDAAY
+301 NKTISVMEDAAY

-318 GIKKVEA
+318 GVKKVEA

-354 NANLTK
+354 NADLTK
-360 PYLMLQ
+360 PYLLLQ

-374 FVQAEVAEY
+374 FVQAEVAQY

-397 LLTEYA
+397 LLTEYTR
-403 KDYESTG
+403 DYESTG

-458 DTSTD
+458 EVSTD
-463 FMRESM
+463 FMREST
-469 GEASYLVQVD
+469 GEASYLIQVD

-512 KNNNAEVESVWT
+512 KNNNVEVESVWT

-547 GSTLEI
+547 GTTLEI
-553 KKNVWSQFLTNP
+553 KKNVWAQFLTNP

-584 DPIISMFSGSVN
+584 DPIINMFSGSVN

-685 EWGATQ
+685 EWGANQ

-788 YDEYGNYLPE
+788 YDAQGNYLPE

-833 IKATIQVAL
+833 VKATIQVAL
-842 GDFHESINVR
+842 SDFHESISVH
-852 VEGNVAYIKG
+852 VEGDVAYIKG

-966 LFNEDGGATYF
+966 FFNEDGGATYF

-1061 GYSYMMSDKYK
+1061 GYSYNMSDKYK

-1083 ADIHNFIYL
+1083 ADICNFIYL
-1092 HSSNLKYYDGTF
+1092 HSGNLKYYDGTF

-1124 DSNLY
+1124 DNNLY

-1145 LNRDTYKQ
+1145 LDGEDYKQ

-1168 WVNGGTGDY
+1168 WASAGTGDY

-1191 MRKYLKFF
+1191 MRKYIKFF

-1208 YCYVLG
+1208 YCYVLS
-1214 LMAGTDNS
+1214 LLAGTDNS

-1232 YAVSIPQDNDFASWF
+1232 YAVSLPQDNEFASWF
-1247 ANQYGKSFDFSAIHQ
+1247 ANQYGKDFDFSAIHQ

-1290 LHPYADDN
+1290 LHPYADDA
-1298 PNECLYEG
+1298 PTECLYEG

-1328 MNELM
+1328 MNEIM
-1333 IAATELITDEDVK
+1333 IAATKLITDEDVK

-1457 ALPDGSAASYTF
+1457 ALPNGSAASYTF

-1489 THKRTSPKETCTFSF
+1489 THKRTSPKDTCTFSF

-1518 GVNYISDLGNL
+1518 GVNYISDLGDLGNVSVV
-1529 TNMSITTA
+1529 TPV
-1537 LIIGGKRLT
+1537 IINGKRLT
-1546 NVQSTYNGGCFRPSS
+1546 KITAKWRGDRYFSPPSFTINAINVVDFLVDISTRQGIAAPLIDFSK
-1561 ITLNALNI
+1561 
-1569 RELYLEPRG
+1569 
-1578 VNISLDCSGLI
+1578 LI
-1589 RMSSLIA
+1589 RA
-1596 SWNVSSIIVPESSN
+1596 KSIEFGCDVGKVVLPESSN
-1610 LKKIH
+1610 LESIT
-1615 FSNSMKKL
+1615 FDNTSSIIKL
-1623 KLENVPNLE
+1623 NNLPNLKMLYW
-1632 TYTFVPSIRYGNFIE
+1632 TTVSRLRWLKT

-1656 NTGLSFK
+1656 NTNITFDSLVKNIYNQQTSDNNHNLS
-1663 NEVFALYQNQINSG
+1663 V
-1677 NKLQSI
+1677 I
-1683 HVENIDWDN
+1683 HVENIDWSNIDV
-1692 FDAEALAWLADRPT
+1692 EMVSWLSDTPT

-1716 EGSNEY
+1716 EGTNEY

-1809 GNTSAYSMSAD
+1809 GNTSAYSMSED

-1859 IEIWLRPA
+1859 IEIWNRPA
-1867 QLGDVVYYD
+1867 QVGDVVYYD
-1876 GSYSSVDEYDSIEK
+1876 GSYRELDMDDGEK
-1890 TVVGVCCY
+1890 TPIGLCFY
-1898 VAPRYT
+1898 VAPRYPNDSNDYKKGNIVEDFFDSNDIQQRLVVRKDVVNGRDSYRWGAIARDSFDET
-1904 DTTSEHNRGDIVD
+1904 MDLFTINAEGGKEVLKLNGVQIGDIVGIESYNNSGLGANGD
-1917 ELFDPNDIM
+1917 ERKVTEENFVAYD
-1926 QRLMVSVD
+1926 D
-1934 YVGSQKTYEG
+1934 YTILNKGFLPFPTTTQAGNGFAYQETASEKNS
-1944 RTTVVWQG
+1944 RTI
-1952 GVYTFNSSQKTDDL
+1952 DAML
-1966 HTTKADGTIQPARM
+1966 
-1980 NGKDL
+1980 
-1985 AVIEPLIEYREFGTT
+1985 T
-2000 GDAISDST
+2000 GW
-2008 FRSESSELEILNNG
+2008 SSEI
-2022 FVVKPATYVA
+2022 
-2032 FDSLAY
+2032 
-2038 GEPSDYKNRRT
+2038 
-2049 LQNSDSEWYACVS
+2049 S
-2062 DYYKRFANGV
+2062 DYYKKFKGRLV
-2072 NMVHSS
+2072 NAG
-2078 YAAMLKIIAHRN
+2078 YAQTLKIIHFRN
-2090 SIIRGEGTSY
+2090 KLISDENNGESN
-2100 IDNFKDENG
+2100 IDNFKDEQNNK
-2109 VPMYIGLFKPSTE
+2109 INIHLFKPQKTE
-2122 NRTSTSDNVA
+2122 LLTEMDSLFENIEKIKTYFRDVYMDSNIDKWQTLLYPGASVA
-2132 DSVISVWSYFKETY
+2132 YAF
-2146 GETNWFKWGQLLFP
+2146 
-2160 VFSAAYE
+2160 
-2167 YEPSVKKNDVLL
+2167 EPKVSKSEILSE
-2179 DKFKANNWF
+2179 KFKAHNWF
-2188 LPSGHIMA
+2188 LPTSGLA
-2196 RFYWYKS
+2196 FRLYWLINKDT
-2203 KGNDSTQNIFSKAIK
+2203 NFNKAIGRGFFNIADK
-2218 KGVMKEF
+2218 TEWALTSSEMYNGFDFVRIKFDTGEI
-2225 ANSGYHAIPVRFMWH
+2225 NSQLKYYDNTV
-2240 TWYQVNFGNGKSGM
+2240 Y
-2254 TGRYET
+2254 
-2260 FQCRPIC
+2260 PIC